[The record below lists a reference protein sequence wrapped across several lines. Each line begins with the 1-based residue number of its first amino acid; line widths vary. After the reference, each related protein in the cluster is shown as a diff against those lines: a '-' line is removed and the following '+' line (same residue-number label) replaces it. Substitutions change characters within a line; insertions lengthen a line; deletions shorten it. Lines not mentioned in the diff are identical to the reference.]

1 MENFKETAAD
11 LDYMLALL
19 PYIAEICAEPG
30 ETEKIS
36 KHRLRAIR
44 QLYGQ
49 LAAFREKGYMESLL
63 SAIARKKADM
73 IMSITSKTEMDKLMN
88 PRPPHFDGN
97 KFIPDKYLT
106 PEEELI
112 AWSETSFLAPLN
124 GAGFRRY
131 KELFMQVFPEQA
143 KEIFGEERL

>member
-1 MENFKETAAD
+1 MENFLDTAAD
-11 LDYMLALL
+11 VDYALALL
-19 PYIAEICAEPG
+19 PYIAEICAEPS

-36 KHRLRAIR
+36 ELRLRAIR

-49 LAAFREKGYMESLL
+49 LAKYRQKGYKESLL
-63 SAIARKKADM
+63 TSIARKKSGI

-97 KFIPDKYLT
+97 KFIPDKYLI

-124 GAGFRRY
+124 GAGYRSPIRLRKYRRSSRSPNR
-131 KELFMQVFPEQA
+131 KS
-143 KEIFGEERL
+143 R

>member
-11 LDYMLALL
+11 LDYRLVLL
-19 PYIAEICAEPG
+19 VYIAEICAESG

-36 KHRLRAIR
+36 ELRLRAIR

-49 LAAFREKGYMESLL
+49 LAAFREKEYMESLL

-73 IMSITSKTEMDKLMN
+73 IMSITSKTEMEKLMN
-88 PRPPHFDGN
+88 PRPPHFDEN

-112 AWSETSFLAPLN
+112 AWSETSLLTPLKE
-124 GAGFRRY
+124 AGVRRC
-131 KELFMQVFPEQA
+131 KELLMQVFPEQV
-143 KEIFGEERL
+143 KEIFGGE